1 MSQQAAHQEIA
12 IVTDSTADIPEDY
25 IDKLSIYVVPNIIY
39 MEGKSLK
46 DGKDISRSEFYAK
59 LPTLKVLP
67 TTATASSGVYEE
79 RYRSLFKQG
88 FRHIISIHASSLLSG
103 IYNAA
108 RIASMEFKDRVTV
121 IDSQQITLAL
131 GFQVIAAAEAANQ
144 DESLQNILACIESVR
159 RRVRLIAMLDTLE
172 YVRRSG
178 RVSWAKARLGDFL
191 HIKPFVEVKDGLVHS
206 LGESRT
212 YQKGLARLK
221 QFLLGIGPIERLAIL
236 HSNAEEQAQRFI
248 AELPERL
255 LKNPLIVNVTTVI
268 GTHVGPNGI
277 GFVAVT
283 ESF

>member
-1 MSQQAAHQEIA
+1 MNQQTARHEIA
-12 IVTDSTADIPEDY
+12 IVTDSTADIPEDFV
-25 IDKLSIYVVPNIIY
+25 DQLSIHVVPNIIY
-39 MEGKSLK
+39 MEGKSLE
-46 DGKDISRSEFYAK
+46 DGKDISRSEFYEK
-59 LPTLKVLP
+59 LPTLKELP
-67 TTATASSGVYEE
+67 TTATASSGTYQE
-79 RYRSLFKQG
+79 RYQSLLKRG

-108 RIASMEFKDRVTV
+108 RIASLEFKDRVTV

-131 GFQVIAAAEAANQ
+131 GFQVIAAAEAANRG
-144 DESLQNILACIESVR
+144 ESLQNILACIESVR

-178 RVSWAKARLGDFL
+178 RVSWAKARLGDFF

-221 QFLLGIGPIERLAIL
+221 QFLLNIGPIERLAIL

-248 AELPERL
+248 ADLPERL
-255 LKNPLIVNVTTVI
+255 LANPLVVNVTTVI

-283 ESF
+283 E